1 MFDRILRETCIAF
14 GLVLLTVAPAFAGGR
29 YVVISLSFDMQGED
43 VKAPW
48 IEDWHCVYDL
58 KTGAFSVPPD
68 FAENNA
74 KAVKYPEIK

>member
-1 MFDRILRETCIAF
+1 
-14 GLVLLTVAPAFAGGR
+14 
-29 YVVISLSFDMQGED
+29 MQGED
-43 VKAPW
+43 IKAPW

-74 KAVKYPEIK
+74 KAVTYPEPKSK